1 MVRGLDQQLM
11 QGQALPVFIPQTQ
24 PVINNFISEAPKVAG
39 KKLVTANMFNQT
51 ANLVG
56 LSSHLLGTDFDENLD
71 EDLSSAMKFQPHK
84 NAQVA
89 RGGSGSRKR
98 ASGVSGQ

>member
-11 QGQALPVFIPQTQ
+11 QGLALPVFIPQTQ
-24 PVINNFISEAPKVAG
+24 PIINNFMSEAPKVAG
-39 KKLVTANMFNQT
+39 KKLGTANMFNQT

-84 NAQVA
+84 NA
-89 RGGSGSRKR
+89 
-98 ASGVSGQ
+98 